1 MIVSISHLGRKL
13 GKPNI
18 VPTITVS
25 ITLIKLDDM
34 IDAKA
39 SLKERDF
46 LAVGKSISSKWG
58 EIEVASMVG
67 ESVFSIVDCQN
78 AVSAKRKKMPKSV
91 DCFEKCSM

>member
-46 LAVGKSISSKWG
+46 LAVGKSISSK
-58 EIEVASMVG
+58 
-67 ESVFSIVDCQN
+67 
-78 AVSAKRKKMPKSV
+78 
-91 DCFEKCSM
+91 